1 MSNKETN
8 KESNKETRGFETETK
23 QLLHLVTHALYSN
36 KEVFLREL
44 VSNAADAEDKLRF
57 AALDNDKLYEN
68 DHELKIEIEFDK
80 DKKIITV
87 RDNGIG
93 MNRDDAIEHLGTIAK
108 SGTKEFLAKLSGDQ
122 AKDSK
127 LIGQFGVGFYSA
139 FIVADKVVLNSRKA
153 GEAENTAV
161 RWTSD
166 GSGEYDIE
174 NIKKSSRGTEIILHL
189 NKDQEEFLDEFRLR
203 GIITKYSDYVDV
215 PIMMK
220 KTVTETDEKDKE
232 KKTEKTIWDQVN
244 RGKALWTIPKS
255 QIKEEEFKEFYKHI
269 SHDFEDP
276 MKWSLNKV
284 EGKQEYTSLLYVP
297 KKAPFDLWDR
307 DHSRGLKLYVR
318 RVFIMDDAEQFLPLY
333 LRFVKGLVD
342 SQDLPLNVSREIL
355 QSNKVVEGIKSG
367 VVKRVLS
374 MLENLAKDKEQYQI
388 FWDAFGKVV
397 KEGPAEDFANR
408 ERIAKLIRFATTHD
422 DNEKQTISLADYV
435 SRMKPEQ
442 KSIYYV
448 TAETFMAAKNSPHLE
463 VFRKKGIEVLLLTDN
478 VDEWL
483 TSHLTEFDGK
493 PFQSITKGDLDLG
506 DLDDKPSEEDKK
518 KEEGEFKSL
527 LEQVKKQLGEK
538 VSDVR
543 ITHRLTDSPAC
554 LVVGADDM
562 SANLQRIM
570 QAAGQQSFAS
580 KPIFEIN
587 PKHAIIDRLKA
598 EADDDRFNE
607 WTEILFDQALL
618 AEGGKL
624 EDPATFVKRL
634 NSMLLALV

>member
-1 MSNKETN
+1 M
-8 KESNKETRGFETETK
+8 SNKETRGFETATQ

-57 AALDNDKLYEN
+57 AALDDNTLYG
-68 DHELKIEIEFDK
+68 DDAELKIEIEFDK
-80 DKKIITV
+80 AKKTITV

-93 MNRDDAIEHLGTIAK
+93 MSREEAIEHLGTIAK
-108 SGTKEFLAKLSGDQ
+108 SGTKEFLSKLSGDQ

-139 FIVADKVVLNSRKA
+139 FIVADKVTVNSRKA
-153 GEAENTAV
+153 GEAADKAV
-161 RWTSD
+161 RWVSD
-166 GSGEYDIE
+166 GSGEYEIEDIT
-174 NIKKSSRGTEIILHL
+174 KDSRGTEIILEL
-189 NKDQEEFLDEFRLR
+189 KKDEEEFLDEFRLR
-203 GIITKYSDYVDV
+203 NIITKYSDYVDV
-215 PIMMK
+215 PIKMQ
-220 KTVTETDEKDKE
+220 KTITETDEKDKE
-232 KKTEKTIWDQVN
+232 KKTEKVVWEQVN

-255 QIKEEEFKEFYKHI
+255 QIKDEEFKEFYKHI
-269 SHDFEDP
+269 SHDFVDP
-276 MKWSLNKV
+276 ISWGLNKV
-284 EGKQEYTSLLYVP
+284 EGKQEYTSLLYIP
-297 KKAPFDLWDR
+297 SKAPFDLWDR

-374 MLENLAKDKEQYQI
+374 MLETLSKDAEKYQTV
-388 FWDAFGKVV
+388 WDAFGKVL
-397 KEGPAEDFANR
+397 KEGPGEDFANR
-408 ERIAKLIRFATTHD
+408 ERIAKLLRFSTTHD
-422 DNEKQTISLADYV
+422 DNEKQTISLSDYV

-442 KSIYYV
+442 KHIYYV
-448 TAETFMAAKNSPHLE
+448 TAETFNAAKNSPHLE
-463 VFRKKGIEVLLLTDN
+463 VFRQKGIEVLLLTDN
-478 VDEWL
+478 VGEWL
-483 TSHLTEFDGK
+483 VSHLTEFDGK
-493 PFQSITKGDLDLG
+493 SLQSIAKGDLDLG
-506 DLDDKPSEEDKK
+506 DLDDKPSEEEKK
-518 KEEGEFKSL
+518 KEEDEFKSV
-527 LEQVKKQLGEK
+527 LEQMKKQLESK

-554 LVVGADDM
+554 IVVGENDM

-570 QAAGQQSFAS
+570 EAAGQQAFMS
-580 KPIFEIN
+580 KPILEIN
-587 PKHAIIDRLKA
+587 PTHAIIERLKA
-598 EADDDRFNE
+598 ETDDAQFNE

-624 EDPATFVKRL
+624 NDPATFVKRL
-634 NSMLLALV
+634 NKMLALV

>member
-1 MSNKETN
+1 MSNKE
-8 KESNKETRGFETETK
+8 KRGFETATK

-57 AALDNDKLYEN
+57 AALDDGKLYEN
-68 DHELKIEIEFDK
+68 DPDLKIEIEFNK
-80 DKKIITV
+80 DKKTITV

-93 MNRDDAIEHLGTIAK
+93 MTREDAVEHLGTIAK
-108 SGTKEFLAKLSGDQ
+108 SGTKDFLSKLSGDQ

-139 FIVADKVVLNSRKA
+139 FIVADKVTVNSRKA
-153 GEAENTAV
+153 GEAADKAV
-161 RWTSD
+161 RWMSD
-166 GSGEYDIE
+166 GSGEYEIEDISKE
-174 NIKKSSRGTEIILHL
+174 ARGTEIILEL
-189 NKDQEEFLDEFRLR
+189 KKEEDEFLDEFRLR
-203 GIITKYSDYVDV
+203 NIITKYSDYVDV
-215 PIMMK
+215 PINMQ
-220 KTVTETDEKDKE
+220 KTITETDEKDKE
-232 KKTEKTIWDQVN
+232 KKTEKTVWEQVN
-244 RGKALWTIPKS
+244 RGKALWTMPKS

-269 SHDFEDP
+269 SHDFVDP
-276 MKWSLNKV
+276 TSWSLNKV
-284 EGKQEYTSLLYVP
+284 EGKQEYASLLYIP
-297 KKAPFDLWDR
+297 SKAPFDMWDR

-318 RVFIMDDAEQFLPLY
+318 RVFIMDDAEQFLPSY

-342 SQDLPLNVSREIL
+342 SQDLPLNVSREVL

-374 MLENLAKDKEQYQI
+374 MLENLAKDAEKYQT
-388 FWDAFGKVV
+388 FWDAFGRVV
-397 KEGPAEDFANR
+397 KEGPGEDFANR
-408 ERIAKLIRFATTHD
+408 ERIAKLLRFSTTHE

-442 KSIYYV
+442 KGIYYV
-448 TAETFMAAKNSPHLE
+448 TAETFNAAKHSPHLE

-483 TSHLTEFDGK
+483 MSHLTEFDGK
-493 PFQSITKGDLDLG
+493 SFQSITKGDLDLG
-506 DLDDKPSEEDKK
+506 DLDDKPSEEEKK
-518 KEEGEFKSL
+518 QEEDEFKSL
-527 LEQVKKQLGEK
+527 LEHMKKQLESK
-538 VSDVR
+538 VSEVR

-554 LVVGADDM
+554 LVVGDNDM

-570 QAAGQQSFAS
+570 EAAGQQSMAS
-580 KPIFEIN
+580 KPILEIN
-587 PKHAIIDRLKA
+587 PKHAIIGRLKG
-598 EADDDRFNE
+598 EADDDQFNE

-624 EDPATFVKRL
+624 NDPATFVKRL
-634 NSMLLALV
+634 NKMLLALV